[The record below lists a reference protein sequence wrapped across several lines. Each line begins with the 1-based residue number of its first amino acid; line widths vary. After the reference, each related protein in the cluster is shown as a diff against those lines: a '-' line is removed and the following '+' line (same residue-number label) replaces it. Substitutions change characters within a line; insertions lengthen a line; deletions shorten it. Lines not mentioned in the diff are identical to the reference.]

1 MKRMKDLILASQSP
15 RRKELLSLY
24 TTDFTV
30 CVSDFDEDAVTAD
43 TPARLVEQLARGK
56 CLAVAK
62 EHPGAV
68 VLGCDTVVDV
78 NGEVFGKPHSPDDA
92 RRMLRALSG
101 ATHYVHTGVCVSDG
115 TRTESFVDTCKVT
128 FFPLSEEEIERM
140 LRERMAE
147 QTERYAATEE
157 PYDKAGA
164 YAIQG
169 RAAVWLD
176 AIEGDYYTIMG
187 LPVSRT
193 VRLLEQF

>member
-1 MKRMKDLILASQSP
+1 MKELILASGSP

-24 TTDFTV
+24 TTEFAV
-30 CVSDFDEDAVTAD
+30 CVSDFDESAVTAD
-43 TPARLVEQLARGK
+43 TPAHLVEQLARGK

-78 NGEVFGKPHSPDDA
+78 NGEVFGKPHDVEDA
-92 RRMLRALSG
+92 KRMLRALSG
-101 ATHYVHTGVCVSDG
+101 MTHKVHTGVCVSDG
-115 TRTESFVDTCKVT
+115 TRTESFVDTCEVS
-128 FFPLSEEEIERM
+128 FFPLSEEEID
-140 LRERMAE
+140 
-147 QTERYAATEE
+147 RYTATEE

-169 RAAVWLD
+169 RAALWLD
-176 AIEGDYYTIMG
+176 AIRGDYYTIMG

>member
-1 MKRMKDLILASQSP
+1 MKDLILASQSP

-43 TPARLVEQLARGK
+43 TPARLVRGK

-128 FFPLSEEEIERM
+128 FFPLSEEEIER
-140 LRERMAE
+140 
-147 QTERYAATEE
+147 YAATEE
-157 PYDKAGA
+157 P
-164 YAIQG
+164 AIQG

>member
-1 MKRMKDLILASQSP
+1 MKDLILASQSP

-43 TPARLVEQLARGK
+43 SPARLVEQLARGK

-62 EHPGAV
+62 EHP
-68 VLGCDTVVDV
+68 
-78 NGEVFGKPHSPDDA
+78 SPDDA

-128 FFPLSEEEIERM
+128 FFPLSEEEIER
-140 LRERMAE
+140 
-147 QTERYAATEE
+147 YAATEE

>member
-1 MKRMKDLILASQSP
+1 MKDLILASQSP

-43 TPARLVEQLARGK
+43 
-56 CLAVAK
+56 VAK

-128 FFPLSEEEIERM
+128 FFPLSEEEIER
-140 LRERMAE
+140 
-147 QTERYAATEE
+147 YAATEE

>member
-1 MKRMKDLILASQSP
+1 MKNLILASQSP

-30 CVSDFDEDAVTAD
+30 CVSDFDEEAVTAD
-43 TPARLVEQLARGK
+43 TPAQLVEKLARGK

-62 EHPGAV
+62 EHPEAV

-78 NGEVFGKPHSPDDA
+78 NGEVFGKPHSVEDA
-92 RRMLRALSG
+92 KRMLRALSG

-128 FFPLSEEEIERM
+128 FFPLSEAEID
-140 LRERMAE
+140 A
-147 QTERYAATEE
+147 YAATKE

-176 AIEGDYYTIMG
+176 RIEGDYYTIMG
-187 LPVSRT
+187 RLGSRA